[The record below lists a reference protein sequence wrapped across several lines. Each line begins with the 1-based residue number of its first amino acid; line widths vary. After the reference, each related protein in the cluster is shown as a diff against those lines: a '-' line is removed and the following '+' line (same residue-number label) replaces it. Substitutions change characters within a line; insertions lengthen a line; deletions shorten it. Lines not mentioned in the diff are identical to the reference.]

1 MVGVPGGSSGI
12 AIAQRLGLAASV
24 IERARSLLTPE
35 SREAADLIAYL
46 HRSRDELDR
55 MQQQM
60 AAERHALEEER
71 AKLRTE
77 WVGRQQ
83 KRIKE
88 LEDKFAEM
96 QKRFDENVARV
107 VEAVQEH
114 GIRGQIE
121 ETLPRQEQEG
131 RGE

>member
-1 MVGVPGGSSGI
+1 
-12 AIAQRLGLAASV
+12 
-24 IERARSLLTPE
+24 
-35 SREAADLIAYL
+35 
-46 HRSRDELDR
+46 
-55 MQQQM
+55 M

-71 AKLRTE
+71 ATLRTE

-107 VEAVQEH
+107 VEAVKEREL
-114 GIRGQIE
+114 RGQME
-121 ETLPRQEQEG
+121 KSARRKMQDVRSEPREDLNAAGEQTLSDSHADLGTFMQT
-131 RGE
+131 